1 MEIATKSQLV
11 EKEDIVSL
19 HFPKDPL
26 PRTKDEKKVLMM
38 KLQKAQTL
46 GNVHHNKIKI
56 HFQDDQGPKVVNTT
70 VWALGTD
77 YVVLKKGIFVPINR
91 IIDVEV

>member
-1 MEIATKSQLV
+1 MEIATKPQLI
-11 EKEDIVSL
+11 EKEDIVNL
-19 HFPKDPL
+19 RFPKEPL
-26 PRTKDEKKVLMM
+26 QRTKDEQKILMM

-56 HFQDDQGPKVVNTT
+56 YFQDNQGQKVVNTT

-77 YVVLKKGIFVPINR
+77 YVVLKKGIFIPINR
-91 IIDVEV
+91 IVDVEV